1 MSVAIKHPL
10 PKTIFENLA
19 NTHGLHCVSIYLPMN
34 KDGKEQNARIAQAT
48 LKQCLKK
55 VHKDLEHHEMGPQ
68 EIKKYLKPVEALL
81 TDIELWRN
89 PSDGLVI
96 FLDKNG
102 LNYYTLPIPFE
113 MKTNVSDHFYLLPL
127 LPLYDEDDNYYLLE
141 LSQDYVKLYEANKY
155 GYRDI
160 YIEDFAP
167 AQLEEAVGFDFKPKL
182 YHFRSGVNKQVS
194 GTYYGVGEGKDDL
207 KKELHNFFRA
217 IDKGINKEISNK
229 KAPLVIACADPL
241 FGLYKEANT
250 YPNLLENY
258 ISGDS
263 EFKNKTKLYQ
273 ESWKLVHPFF
283 EKIKEAKLL
292 QYKELV
298 HTPKTSYQI
307 SEIVPAAINGK
318 IDTLFVQNGAD
329 EFGVFDK
336 ETNRLMFRKKTELN
350 NASLSDL
357 SAVSTFMQGGKV
369 YFLAPE
375 EMPDKGQPMNAL
387 LRY

>member
-1 MSVAIKHPL
+1 MSAAIKHPL
-10 PKTIFENLA
+10 PKPIFEKLA
-19 NTHGLHCVSIYLPMN
+19 DTHGLHCVSIYLPMH
-34 KDGKEQNARIAQAT
+34 KDGKEQNERLAQAI
-48 LKQCLKK
+48 LKQCIRK
-55 VHKDLEHHEMGPQ
+55 VHTDLAHHEMDTQ
-68 EIKKYLKPVEALL
+68 EIKNYLKPIKALL

-89 PSDGLVI
+89 PSDGLAI
-96 FLDKNG
+96 FLDKKG
-102 LNYYTLPIPFE
+102 MNYFTLPIPFE
-113 MKTNVSDHFYLLPL
+113 IKTMVSDHFYLMPL
-127 LPLYDEDDNYYLLE
+127 LPLYHEDDEYYLLE

-155 GYRDI
+155 GYHDI

-182 YHFRSGVNKQVS
+182 YHLRSGVNKQVS
-194 GTYYGVGEGKDDL
+194 GIYYGVGEGKDDL

-217 IDKGINKEISNK
+217 IDKGINKVIENK
-229 KAPLVIACADPL
+229 KAPLILACADPL
-241 FGLYKEANT
+241 FGFYKEANT

-273 ESWKLVHPFF
+273 ESWKLAQPYF
-283 EKIKEAKLL
+283 EKIKETKLL
-292 QYKELV
+292 QYKELY

-329 EFGVFDK
+329 EFGVFNK
-336 ETNRLMFRKKTELN
+336 LTNKLQLRKKTDLN
-350 NASLSDL
+350 NASLADL
-357 SAVSTFMQGGKV
+357 SAVNTFLQGGKV
-369 YFLAPE
+369 FFLNPE
-375 EMPDKGQPMNAL
+375 EMPDPGQTMNAL

>member
-19 NTHGLHCVSIYLPMN
+19 NTHGLHCVSIYLPIN
-34 KDGKEQNARIAQAT
+34 KDGKEQNAHIAQAT

-55 VHKDLEHHEMGPQ
+55 VHKNLEHHEMDPQ
-68 EIKKYLKPVEALL
+68 EIKKYLKPIEDLL

-89 PSDGLVI
+89 PSDGLSI

-102 LNYYTLPIPFE
+102 LNYYMLPISFE

-127 LPLYDEDDNYYLLE
+127 LPLYNEDDDYYLLE

-155 GYRDI
+155 GYQDI

-182 YHFRSGVNKQVS
+182 YQFRSGQNAQMPGS
-194 GTYYGVGEGKDDL
+194 YYGMGEGKDDL
-207 KKELHNFFRA
+207 KKELYKFFRE
-217 IDKGINKEISNK
+217 IDKGINKIISNK

-241 FGLYKEANT
+241 FGLYKEAST

-258 ISGDS
+258 VAGDS
-263 EFKNKTKLYQ
+263 EFKNKTKLHQ
-273 ESWKLVHPFF
+273 ESWKLVRPFF
-283 EKIKEAKLL
+283 EKIKKAKLL
-292 QYKELV
+292 QYKELY
-298 HTPKTSYQI
+298 HTPKASYQI

-336 ETNRLMFRKKTELN
+336 QTNRLMFQKKTELN
-350 NASLSDL
+350 NASLSNL

-375 EMPDKGQPMNAL
+375 EMPDKGHPMNAL